1 MHKILLVEDDEVIRQ
16 QVKKM
21 LEQWGYEVVLVEDFM
36 EVLSIFVKVEPHL
49 VLMDIGLP
57 LFNGYHW
64 CQEIRKVSKVPIMFL
79 SSRDQ
84 AMDIVM
90 AINMGGDDFVT
101 KPFDQNVLLAKIQ
114 GLLRRS
120 YEFGKDQSLLE
131 YMGVILNLKAMDL
144 VYQGEVVSLTKNEF
158 QILQV
163 LFDHAGIIVSREDLM
178 KELWNSDFFI
188 DDNTLSVNVA
198 RLRKKLEAVG
208 LKDFIETKKGVGYGL
223 RHDG

>member
-36 EVLSIFVKVEPHL
+36 EVLSIFVKEEPHL

-90 AINMGGDDFVT
+90 ATIWVGT
-101 KPFDQNVLLAKIQ
+101 
-114 GLLRRS
+114 
-120 YEFGKDQSLLE
+120 
-131 YMGVILNLKAMDL
+131 
-144 VYQGEVVSLTKNEF
+144 
-158 QILQV
+158 
-163 LFDHAGIIVSREDLM
+163 
-178 KELWNSDFFI
+178 
-188 DDNTLSVNVA
+188 TL
-198 RLRKKLEAVG
+198 
-208 LKDFIETKKGVGYGL
+208 
-223 RHDG
+223 

>member
-1 MHKILLVEDDEVIRQ
+1 MHKILLVEDDAVIRQ

-21 LEQWGYEVVLVEDFM
+21 LEQWGFEVIAVEDFM
-36 EVLSIFVKVEPHL
+36 QVLTIFVKEEPHL

-64 CQEIRKVSKVPIMFL
+64 CQEIRKISKVPIMFL

-101 KPFDQNVLLAKIQ
+101 KPFDNNVLLAKVQ

-120 YEFGKDQSLLE
+120 YEFGTDQSLLE
-131 YMGVILNLKAMDL
+131 YHGVILNLKSMDMM
-144 VYQGEVVSLTKNEF
+144 YYGEVITLTKNEF
-158 QILQV
+158 QILRV
-163 LFDHAGIIVSREDLM
+163 LFEHSGSIVSRDDLM
-178 KELWNSDFFI
+178 K
-188 DDNTLSVNVA
+188 
-198 RLRKKLEAVG
+198 
-208 LKDFIETKKGVGYGL
+208 
-223 RHDG
+223 